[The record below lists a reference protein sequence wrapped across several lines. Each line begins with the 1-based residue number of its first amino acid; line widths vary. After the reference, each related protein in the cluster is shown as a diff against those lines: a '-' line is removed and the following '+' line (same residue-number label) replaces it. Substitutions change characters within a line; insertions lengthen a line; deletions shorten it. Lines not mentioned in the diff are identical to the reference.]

1 MSTPKITAQEKLALR
16 NSARA
21 ELERLETCLSDDD
34 TVRLLDSFTNK
45 FNICETVYKIVLTKH
60 QKCKGKS
67 NLTYL
72 KIDMRQVPYVFNFAG
87 YNFDKN
93 LLNNLFGVHSNNGST
108 VKKLR
113 DAVTHGIDAKAV
125 EEIENRKDEL
135 FGYMETFLTIIR
147 DFDVAA

>member
-34 TVRLLDSFTNK
+34 TVQLLDSFKNE
-45 FNICETVYKIVLTKH
+45 FNICETVYKIILIKH
-60 QKCKGKS
+60 QNCKKRNIS
-67 NLTYL
+67 NFP
-72 KIDMRQVPYVFNFAG
+72 KIDMRQVPHVFNFAG

-93 LLNNLFGVHSNNGST
+93 LLNNLFGVHSNNGSS

-135 FGYMETFLTIIR
+135 FGYMETFLTTIR